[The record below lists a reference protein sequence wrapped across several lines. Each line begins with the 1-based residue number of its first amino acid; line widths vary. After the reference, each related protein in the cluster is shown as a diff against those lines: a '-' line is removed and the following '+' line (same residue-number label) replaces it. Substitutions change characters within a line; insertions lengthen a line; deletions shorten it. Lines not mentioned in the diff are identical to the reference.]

1 MTYEKIIKKFDK
13 DIWWQKKS
21 YLREDN
27 CPSYWRKQIFI
38 QSVDL
43 DISDWKIIRVGDY
56 YQKRDSYEGI
66 KRDKFIL
73 KKILE
78 YKGMY

>member
-27 CPSYWRKQIFI
+27 CPSYWRKQIFM

-56 YQKRDSYEGI
+56 YQKRDNYEGI